1 MSNSIKIDIISDVVC
16 PWCIIG
22 YNRLSKAI
30 SELNIEDKVKVEWH
44 PFQLNPD
51 MPEEGE
57 EVIQHMAKKYGM
69 TLEDSR
75 QTLNQMTSLGAE
87 VGFTFDFFDEFK
99 MVNTADLHVLLDFA
113 KESGKQTDL
122 KLRLFT
128 ACFTENKDVSDR
140 KILAK
145 ELENVG
151 LNPAKGFEYLDNQE
165 IRNRVLAHE
174 MQWKEAG
181 VAGVPTMIFN
191 GSNPFTGAQPVSIY
205 KQVLSSCLGE
215 EPLKEPLPLA
225 SVAQ

>member
-1 MSNSIKIDIISDVVC
+1 MSISIKIDIISDVVC

-22 YNRLSKAI
+22 YNRLSRAI

-57 EVIQHMAKKYGM
+57 EVIHHMAKKYGM
-69 TLEDSR
+69 TLQDSR
-75 QTLNQMTSLGAE
+75 QSLAQMASLGAE
-87 VGFTFDFFDEFK
+87 VGFSFDFFDGFK

-113 KESGKQTDL
+113 KESGKQTEL

-145 ELENVG
+145 ELEIVG
-151 LNPAKGFEYLDNQE
+151 LNPEKGFEYLDNQE

-174 MQWKEAG
+174 MRWKQAG

-191 GSNPFTGAQPVSIY
+191 DSNPFTGAQPISIY

-225 SVAQ
+225 SVA